1 MAEHQVDE
9 KNWDIKKSPTCT
21 DTGIKVG
28 YCIYPDCNKEMT
40 ETIPALG
47 HDWIKDAEHYM
58 EKPGSD
64 QTPDTVEVTAV
75 YRCNKCQM
83 TREEKH
89 TVSNLKDNQ
98 GYCNDCKTVVKISFI
113 DTNKP

>member
-1 MAEHQVDE
+1 
-9 KNWDIKKSPTCT
+9 
-21 DTGIKVG
+21 
-28 YCIYPDCNKEMT
+28 MT

-75 YRCNKCQM
+75 YECMNKCQ
-83 TREEKH
+83 TAREEKH
-89 TVSNLKDNQ
+89 TVSYQKENQ
-98 GYCNDCKTVVKISFI
+98 GYYCNDCKKVVKISFT